1 MISFYIDDDADEDR
15 ATATPTFSMTLL
27 ELAGEGSFTTA
38 QNPQDGS
45 PYSLALMGK
54 TAVSGGVFSTMR
66 IPFQRR
72 LRTTIQADPSAK
84 GQSVYWMIIRG
95 MEAYP
100 VVRALCFVETTSSFV
115 SFGYLLYET
124 TSPKNG
130 HFSSSDIS
138 VGCLLYCVAWLD
150 TWRHDAP

>member
-1 MISFYIDDDADEDR
+1 MISFYIDDDADADR
-15 ATATPTFSMTLL
+15 ASATPTFSMTLL

-45 PYSLALMGK
+45 PYSLSLMGK

-72 LRTTIQADPSAK
+72 LRTTIQSDPSST

-95 MEAYP
+95 IEAYP
-100 VVRALCFVETTSSFV
+100 VVRIC
-115 SFGYLLYET
+115 
-124 TSPKNG
+124 
-130 HFSSSDIS
+130 D
-138 VGCLLYCVAWLD
+138 
-150 TWRHDAP
+150 